1 MSDSLAARSS
11 GILRPMPRPL
21 KTKIESSSLAF
32 VTYVPEDLL
41 LEVVFRRTGH
51 IYDFFDVPR
60 ATYDALMAAS
70 SKGAFL
76 NQAIK
81 PHFDHIRV
89 DFPID

>member
-1 MSDSLAARSS
+1 
-11 GILRPMPRPL
+11 MPRLL
-21 KTKIESSSLAF
+21 KTKIDSSSLAS
-32 VTYVPEDLL
+32 VTYDPEDCF

-60 ATYDALMAAS
+60 ATYDALMAAP

-81 PHFDHIRV
+81 PHFDHVRV
-89 DFPID
+89 DFPIG

>member
-1 MSDSLAARSS
+1 
-11 GILRPMPRPL
+11 MPRLL
-21 KTKIESSSLAF
+21 KTQIESSSLAS
-32 VTYVPEDLL
+32 VIYDPEDLL

-76 NQAIK
+76 NQVIK
-81 PHFDHIRV
+81 PRFEHIRV
-89 DFPID
+89 DFPIG